1 MREFALKI
9 WSLLLG
15 SLFVCQAQAKIVPDS
30 VIRTVAANA
39 YKYYTGST
47 NLKDTIRDL
56 FPFTHHDTTVMYLCN
71 FSHGFILVS
80 ADDVAY
86 PVLAFCGEGSADT
99 ANLAPAVKYLLD
111 CYGSEICSVQ
121 QKKSSVPE
129 KIRIEWQKLKDYNSK
144 SYCAPCHYMLQ
155 TQWGQS
161 GGQIAGSAVSYNY
174 FCPKDDAT
182 GIRTL
187 VGCGAVAMAQILHY
201 WTCDVHP
208 HGTAYNSHK
217 DTTIN
222 LSGQTYEWFNMSSH
236 HADLHNAKLL
246 ADCAIAI
253 NSTFG
258 TNGTYSSIGTIKN
271 ILKNN
276 YGFTNA
282 TVGYSRTDTA
292 WATTLRSVLS
302 QRCPIVYS
310 GYSENNSAGH
320 AWVIDGYD
328 NNGLFHCNFGWCGDY
343 NAWYR
348 LTDITAG
355 NNTFNERQSAILN
368 LYPTAYSNNV
378 ELIDTT
384 ITSGTYGGHKII
396 LQNSTV
402 ENRATVTLDASC
414 ATDIYGPFTVPSG
427 ATLDVR

>member
-1 MREFALKI
+1 MRKSALKI
-9 WSLLLG
+9 WSVLLG
-15 SLFVCQAQAKIVPDS
+15 CLTICQAKAEVVPDS

-56 FPFTHHDTTVMYLCN
+56 FPLLHHDTTVMYLCN
-71 FSHGFILVS
+71 FSHGFIIVS

-86 PVLAFCGEGSADT
+86 PVLAFCDESPADT
-99 ANLAPAVKYLLD
+99 ANLAPAVKYLLER
-111 CYGSEICSVQ
+111 YGAEICSAQ
-121 QKKSSVPE
+121 QKKSSTSAQN
-129 KIRIEWQKLKDYNSK
+129 RDEWQKLIDYDTK
-144 SYCAPCHYMLQ
+144 SYYAPCHYMLQ

-161 GGQIAGSAVSYNY
+161 GGQLAGSAVTYNY
-174 FCPKDDAT
+174 FCPKDEVS

-201 WTCDVHP
+201 WTCDVCP
-208 HGTAYNSHK
+208 HGTIHNSHT

-222 LSGQTYEWFNMSSH
+222 LSGQNYEWFNMSSH
-236 HADLHNAKLL
+236 HADSHNAKLL
-246 ADCAIAI
+246 ADCAVAI
-253 NSTFG
+253 NSNFG
-258 TNGTYSSIGTIKN
+258 TNVTYSSIETIKN

-276 YGFTNA
+276 YGFANA

-292 WATTLRSVLS
+292 WAATLQSALS
-302 QRCPIVYS
+302 QRCPIIYA
-310 GYSENNSAGH
+310 GYSENNTAGH

-328 NNGLFHCNFGWCGDY
+328 NNGLFHCNFGWRGDY

-348 LTDITAG
+348 LTDITPG
-355 NNTFNERQSAILN
+355 SHTFNVRQSAILD

-384 ITSGTYGGHKII
+384 VTSGTYGGHKII
-396 LQNSTV
+396 LQNSNV
-402 ENRATVTLDASC
+402 QDRATVTLDASC
-414 ATDIYGPFTVPSG
+414 ATDIYGPFSILSG